1 MTLRALLGPQRV
13 APNLGPLLERL
24 GLDQGPVC
32 AVTAGWQERE
42 GELHDLQEHI
52 ARKTLDLQLYAR
64 AEALFERD
72 SGFRGIYRER
82 QQALREM
89 QALYRRRLVH
99 ALAAVREM
107 EAEPGESPLV
117 RNERQASMRAL
128 RTLDRQHARRIAQVR
143 DGFAD
148 RIETASRGAI
158 KSHAKSIAEQ
168 LGRSRVLLIAG
179 GHVAVLLNRL
189 RLFGLER
196 LLDEHVVIAWS
207 AGAMAI
213 SDRLVLFHDH
223 PPQGP
228 GNAEI
233 TDLGLGFVPG
243 VVPLPHAS
251 TRLALDDEQ
260 RVSLFSRRFAPA
272 HCITLD
278 AGATLVWS
286 QQKLDAASA
295 AFRLT
300 RRGRLRP
307 VRPE

>member
-1 MTLRALLGPQRV
+1 MILRALLGPQRV

-24 GLDQGPVC
+24 GLDEGPVC

-64 AEALFERD
+64 AESLFERD
-72 SGFRGIYRER
+72 SAFREVYRER
-82 QQALREM
+82 QQTLREL
-89 QALYRRRLVH
+89 QILYRRRLVH
-99 ALAAVREM
+99 ALAGVREM
-107 EAEPGESPLV
+107 EAEPDDTPLL
-117 RNERQASMRAL
+117 RNERQAAMRAL
-128 RTLDRQHARRIAQVR
+128 RTLDRQHARRIGQVR
-143 DGFAD
+143 DGFSD
-148 RIETASRGAI
+148 RIRAAARGAI
-158 KSHAKSIAEQ
+158 ASHSESIAKR
-168 LGRSRVLLIAG
+168 LARSRVLLIAG

-189 RLFGLER
+189 RLFGLGR
-196 LLDEHVVIAWS
+196 LLDGHAVIAWS

-213 SDRLVLFHDH
+213 SERLVLFHDH

-233 TDLGLGFVPG
+233 TDLGLGLVPG

-260 RVSLFSRRFAPA
+260 RVSLFARRFAPA

-286 QQKLDAASA
+286 RQTLNAASA

-300 RRGRLRP
+300 RSGRLRP